1 MFIYLV
7 QTQGKSFSTRPS
19 LPRKKLVVRSFYCA
33 ASYFF
38 VVFPVKGSPERKGDN
53 PKSNMAENKLTVVW
67 VCYPSSL
74 LPSRNS
80 LFFCFVNMQ
89 PREKGITAVWLLCE
103 YLQDKFLLVTFL
115 IWALDELSWKAVLR
129 THTLHTYTRGNLSIT
144 LCGESKYNSTKQK
157 RQHWSSNVSS
167 SEIEQMFPKKKK
179 HIKGSIISYNN
190 PVSISCFL
198 IHSLFPFSHKKNP
211 SLISIINIHNTLLL
225 R

>member
-19 LPRKKLVVRSFYCA
+19 LPKKKLVVRSFYWI
-33 ASYFF
+33 ASQIL

-89 PREKGITAVWLLCE
+89 PREKGITAVWLLCD
-103 YLQDKFLLVTFL
+103 YFLDKFFCLLRFL
-115 IWALDELSWKAVLR
+115 FGPSMSYVERQYCVHIHC
-129 THTLHTYTRGNLSIT
+129 THTLEVIWVLPYVEKI
-144 LCGESKYNSTKQK
+144 STIQQNRKDNIEAQMYIHQ
-157 RQHWSSNVSS
+157 RSNWCS
-167 SEIEQMFPKKKK
+167 QKKKK
-179 HIKGSIISYNN
+179 TYKR
-190 PVSISCFL
+190 
-198 IHSLFPFSHKKNP
+198 
-211 SLISIINIHNTLLL
+211 INYFIQ
-225 R
+225 